1 MPTILHILTRPS
13 DELAQGIIRAQQEH
27 PDTQVVVTD
36 LTVPQPDY
44 SALVAQVFEADS
56 IQSW

>member
-13 DELAQGIIRAQQEH
+13 DELAQGIIRHQKEH
-27 PDTQVVVTD
+27 PDTRVIVAD
-36 LTVPQPDY
+36 LTVAEPDY
-44 SALVAQVFEADS
+44 ATLVTQVFEADS